1 MTPQAA
7 KSVPAP
13 TFGAIKPPP
22 RKRRSGAE
30 VSPELLSA
38 LATALETANGD
49 WTGDGLEYP
58 TLGKAQSASQ
68 RLPRHVSRA
77 SQRNF
82 PPHSQRCLIGRG
94 ALGSN
99 QGLRFPDEDMRTQ
112 HRAH

>member
-68 RLPRHVSRA
+68 RYRRLLVQDNAIADIKDVASRVWQDGDVYRMALRLRDESEVA
-77 SQRNF
+77 S
-82 PPHSQRCLIGRG
+82 
-94 ALGSN
+94 
-99 QGLRFPDEDMRTQ
+99 
-112 HRAH
+112 